1 MNRVSVSNIK
11 KMAYE
16 DPLDGLSSLLNGIAV
31 QKISHTPWKN
41 FPYQPAVSLAIA
53 HNEEAI
59 FLKYFVTENA
69 IRAVNSEINSA
80 VWEDSCVEFFIHFND
95 DKGYYNFEF
104 NCIGTPLVGFGKS
117 RSERDWLAKEIV
129 GTIQTESFISKL
141 KKEQSVDW
149 ELSVA
154 IPLSVFIHHSFS
166 SLSGKEGRANFY
178 KCGDQLP
185 VPHFVAWNNIQSA
198 EPNFHLPEFFGE
210 IYFQ

>member
-1 MNRVSVSNIK
+1 MKRMLVSNINK
-11 KMAYE
+11 SAYE
-16 DPLDGLSSLLNGIAV
+16 DSLIGLSSLLNGYESQEIV
-31 QKISHTPWKN
+31 YTPWID
-41 FPYQPAVSLAIA
+41 FPYKPDVRVAIA
-53 HNEEAI
+53 HSDDYI
-59 FLKYFVTENA
+59 FLKYFVTENS
-69 IRAVNSEINSA
+69 IRAVNSQINSS

-117 RSERDWLAKEIV
+117 RSERDLLTTEIV
-129 GTIQTESFISKL
+129 STIQTESFISKV
-141 KKEQSVDW
+141 KKKDAVCW

-154 IPLSVFIHHSFS
+154 IPLSVFNHHSFS
-166 SLSGKEGRANFY
+166 SLSGKEGSANFY